1 MDKLKLK
8 ERIITTCRQI
18 VDEKAGQLREAM
30 QEAQNAAN
38 EYGPPKD
45 RYDSFRTQ
53 LLRKRD
59 MYGQQLARINEQ
71 IKALDGI
78 DTSKT
83 MNVVSYGAVVITE
96 FQKLFISTG
105 VGKFEIDGAVYYAIS
120 GIVPVY
126 KAMEGLKAG
135 ETFEFNGR
143 RIKILDVF

>member
-83 MNVVSYGAVVITE
+83 MNIVSYGAVVITE